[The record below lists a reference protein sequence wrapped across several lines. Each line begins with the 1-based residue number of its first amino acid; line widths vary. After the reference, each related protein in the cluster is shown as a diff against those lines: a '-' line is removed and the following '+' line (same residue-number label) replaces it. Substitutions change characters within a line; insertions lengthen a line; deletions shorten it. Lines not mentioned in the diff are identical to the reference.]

1 MLRFQWNAL
10 RVGDAVAVHDDGDL
24 YSPLAR
30 GTVKMVETR
39 TGRSHQSDVAIV
51 VPGRSGV
58 IRPRT
63 SAVHL
68 IDDSTADCWRCHMLL
83 APRRR
88 AEDRARVR
96 VPDDRNWDYA

>member
-10 RVGDAVAVHDDGDL
+10 RVGDEVAVHDDGNL
-24 YSPLAR
+24 HSPLAR
-30 GTVKMVETR
+30 GTVKMVETGS
-39 TGRSHQSDVAIV
+39 GRRRESDVAIV
-51 VPGRSGV
+51 VAGRSGV
-58 IRPRT
+58 MRPRT

-88 AEDRARVR
+88 AEDRARVH
-96 VPDDRNWDYA
+96 VPDDRNWDYS